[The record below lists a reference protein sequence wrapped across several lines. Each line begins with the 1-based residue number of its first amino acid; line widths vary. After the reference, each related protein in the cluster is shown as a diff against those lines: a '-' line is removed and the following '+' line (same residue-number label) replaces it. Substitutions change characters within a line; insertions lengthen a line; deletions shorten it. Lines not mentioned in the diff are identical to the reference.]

1 MLNNGMLI
9 NVCHCIHDFIAW
21 QQPYVN
27 LVKLCSEKGKQ
38 HSCEGGVTQEMDRDI
53 GRTVFRIKGSVPSN
67 NYISFPSSIP
77 KNKGDVLGL
86 IGQFCYVELRANRD
100 VFVFHVEIMTK
111 DELTF
116 RFSFGNISKQFKV
129 SYQRDLLF

>member
-1 MLNNGMLI
+1 MFFLN
-9 NVCHCIHDFIAW
+9 FIQTAW

-27 LVKLCSEKGKQ
+27 LIKIFSEKTKQ
-38 HSCEGGVTQEMDRDI
+38 YSSEGGVVQEMDRDI

-67 NYISFPSSIP
+67 NYISFPSNIP

-86 IGQFCYVELRANRD
+86 VGQFCYVEMCVNTRD
-100 VFVFHVEIMTK
+100 VFVFHVDVMTK

-129 SYQRDLLF
+129 GFEI